1 MIIDTIDKKEKNI
14 TLSNDLILY
23 ISEFI
28 EIPFDKTID
37 FYSLFTCYS
46 TKPSNDLYSFGY
58 HHQYIYIDDYEE
70 KKIKNNTYLNFFNSC
85 KFLHSLKKD
94 CYIIFNKKYSK
105 KFKESKEF
113 REEVHKKINIK
124 NILFFSRK
132 SIEVTFF
139 LNIESDLLENY
150 YGREILLSKKPIK
163 KIAYKEVFTFMN
175 LEYNKNTIVT
185 KSDLYRKILDFLNNE
200 RNNNNLEIFKDCRTF
215 RLTGDLKIL
224 FDFIKKQMIF
234 RGDLKNPEDF
244 PEYFKYVEIIKYL
257 KYCFE
262 L

>member
-1 MIIDTIDKKEKNI
+1 MISEVIDKKEHI
-14 TLSNDLILY
+14 TLSNDLLLY
-23 ISEFI
+23 IVKFI
-28 EIPFDKTID
+28 EIPFDKSID

-58 HHQYIYIDDYEE
+58 HQYIYIYDYED
-70 KKIKNNTYLNFFNSC
+70 KKIKNNTYLNLFNSC

-113 REEVHKKINIK
+113 RKEVHKKINIK
-124 NILFFSRK
+124 NILFLSRR
-132 SIEVTFF
+132 SIEVSF
-139 LNIESDLLENY
+139 LNINIESDVLENY
-150 YGREILLSKKPIK
+150 YGKEILLYKEFIK
-163 KIAYKEVFTFMN
+163 KIAYKEVFEFMK

-185 KSDLYRKILDFLNNE
+185 KSDLYQKILDFLNNE

-262 L
+262 I